1 MQILTQQFIEPT
13 RAWPAP
19 SADPLAKVCRSL
31 LSLTAFAVAAM
42 LMSSVSA
49 QPAAPKS
56 PEIKTSVSVKD
67 ATETPIRPVS
77 PSPMTVASDPW
88 PVSDAPTEVSEP
100 PAATL
105 PSDATA
111 RVAALAAARWNAIA
125 ANQYE
130 VAFNYFSPASKEGYS
145 AADLSKHWSQF
156 MPKSARVQDTKCSG
170 EVCTIMV
177 FVDGSVRLP
186 RVGFT
191 QQLIPSIERWA
202 WNGATFHLLRK

>member
-13 RAWPAP
+13 RAQPWSP
-19 SADPLAKVCRSL
+19 SDPLAKVCQSL
-31 LSLTAFAVAAM
+31 LSLTVFVVAAG

-49 QPAAPKS
+49 QPATPKT
-56 PEIKTSVSVKD
+56 PEVKESVSVKD
-67 ATETPIRPVS
+67 ATETSKNSAS
-77 PSPMTVASDPW
+77 PSPTTVASDPW
-88 PVSDAPTEVSEP
+88 PVSETPIEVSEP
-100 PAATL
+100 PAASL
-105 PSDATA
+105 PPDATT

-125 ANQYE
+125 ANQYDA
-130 VAFNYFSPASKEGYS
+130 AFNYFSPASKEGYS
-145 AADLSKHWSQF
+145 AADLSKHWGQF
-156 MPKSARVQDTKCSG
+156 MPRSARVQDTKCSG

>member
-1 MQILTQQFIEPT
+1 MQILTQQSIEYT
-13 RAWPAP
+13 RAWPA
-19 SADPLAKVCRSL
+19 SSSHAFAKVCQSL
-31 LSLTAFAVAAM
+31 LSLTAFAVAAV

-56 PEIKTSVSVKD
+56 PEIKESVSAKD
-67 ATETPIRPVS
+67 AMETPKKPASLS
-77 PSPMTVASDPW
+77 PATVASDPW
-88 PVSDAPTEVSEP
+88 PVADEPKEVPEP

-105 PSDATA
+105 PPDATA

-130 VAFNYFSPASKEGYS
+130 VAFNYFSPASKDGYS
-145 AADLSKHWSQF
+145 AADLSKHWAQF

>member
-1 MQILTQQFIEPT
+1 MQILTQQFIKPARAEPT
-13 RAWPAP
+13 
-19 SADPLAKVCRSL
+19 SSSDPFAKACQSL
-31 LSLTAFAVAAM
+31 LSITVFVVAAG

-49 QPAAPKS
+49 QPATPKS
-56 PEIKTSVSVKD
+56 PEVKQSVSVKD
-67 ATETPIRPVS
+67 ATDTSKNPAS
-77 PSPMTVASDPW
+77 PAPTTVASDPW

-105 PSDATA
+105 PPDATV
-111 RVAALAAARWNAIA
+111 RVAALAAARWTAIA
-125 ANQYE
+125 ANQYDA
-130 VAFNYFSPASKEGYS
+130 AFNYFSPASKEGYS

-156 MPKSARVQDTKCSG
+156 MPKSARVQDAKCSG
-170 EVCTIMV
+170 EVCTITV